1 MSGRRI
7 GIADGAR
14 AAPSSLP
21 SQPLVESADPAG
33 ARRRGGGE
41 KESRPFAF
49 SYSLPTIHYPLRRS
63 VLTPVTKERYS
74 RSKSSVRPES
84 SDDDGVSRRTIEN
97 VVNNSC
103 AKKEK
108 ERGRGRSRSKRA
120 RSERVKAR
128 ARARV
133 HAMFPAAGKGER
145 RSLRGSARLSSK
157 MSGRPPR
164 LRALR
169 PRAQHQRRGKTES
182 QASDATTPRSEGN
195 LKRAAASHEVE
206 HNAKRYDAKKGKD
219 TTTTKT
225 TTTTTTTTTTDT
237 SDAVSKTHDAMDGIE
252 NNNDDDDELTVTAV
266 NTVNTVEAVAED
278 EAEEDGEMKEKNNDD
293 DDDDD
298 DEATLDGNVDVDV
311 DIDVDVNVAVNSAET
326 IDVEANGQASYE
338 CKTCD
343 PPKML
348 SSIKAYFEHLRKE
361 HKYKWNLERHM
372 RNHGGG
378 GAFKCRACNFTAD
391 IRQSLTVHESY
402 HHDPPVGQINRKSN
416 NAFERKPRNSPK
428 RYNQVGASDFRE
440 VLNKSGST
448 TTSVGSSDSFVSDH
462 SLISI
467 DDKKSA
473 LANAECIALK
483 CEEKGCQFITAW
495 DSEMQRHLAECH
507 APVSPSKPRKPLPM
521 LIPLSL
527 ASTKS
532 NNTVNSSGPPTTLL
546 KVPRVRVRPELAQI
560 ARDTELAKM
569 NKEAANSKRNFN
581 TAAGVFERKNA
592 SFFDKLK
599 EKLTTTATSINN
611 GVPEVAVSNEND
623 LKCWCTFKASS
634 MEELACHKQTHHTA
648 LSVSVGT
655 TRCPK
660 CRRRCKSTTD
670 LQMHMQYC
678 HSRNDATPSIDSSL
692 EKVTNRSRS
701 DVRMTSYRDEYSFPS
716 QLDWDANLRGLNSSG
731 PSFEG
736 GPTHPSGRRV
746 FKCPHCPFWAST
758 ASRFHVHIV
767 GHLNRKPFE
776 CSMCAY
782 RSNWR
787 WDITKHIKLKAAKD
801 AVHTSARVLM
811 TDETG
816 RRNYSKYNK
825 YLAQVEQQSWDED
838 RMEQRSIEETNSEE
852 MPTKLVIVDNKEYV
866 PLTGPTS
873 QSSIT
878 IIPSSE
884 ANQNIQNVDISLRP
898 PPPLKAAVRSRGQS
912 LLKNSPITMHIHT
925 PSGGGAVSISP
936 AIDESKRT
944 QWKCKRCNYRDTNK
958 DNVLLH
964 VKSHYESAD
973 HEFIEERNP
982 FGCGDCPFSASDA
995 ATLSL
1000 HRLNHR
1006 PTLEAIFK
1014 CYLCPYYVK
1023 TKAELLEHSRLHGEE
1038 LAAMHQ
1044 QNTDVQISK
1053 NKLQQISISEGGVSQ
1068 TKDESSIEQVIQ
1080 ITSRNNVTAS
1090 SKMTEAQSSPP
1101 PPPSLLL
1108 DTRALPDAPL
1118 VWVSKLDGTL
1128 TKMLKCRHCP
1138 FISSRRA
1145 EVLDHETMHVDMPTQ
1160 GPFIACTDCSFTCS
1174 RREVMT
1180 AHTEMHAG
1188 SLGTVHCLVDE
1199 TRPDAQQANDLA
1211 TLLGMPQTPML
1222 GSEPDLQDSRLVHC
1236 CGKCPARFLCEK
1248 ELRIHLRYHTTELA
1262 YSCQWCSYAAR
1273 QPAHLIAHQKAHS
1286 TEYQERTKYLL
1297 SLYGHSQR
1305 YPPPAT
1311 ACVETD
1317 NRDTDS
1323 GPNVA
1328 WIVVEI
1334 NENANNYI
1342 NGTTTVQRTGNQVFT
1357 CAKCPARYFKLDA
1370 LEYHMTLHGSNNR
1383 FKCNDCDYS
1392 SKTAQN
1398 LLKHQVVHR
1407 RHNESSES
1415 STAELSSTPIAET
1428 TPTSC
1433 PESPVQSS
1441 PDPQFG
1447 VFMRGNPN
1455 FVYPGYLRNGRL
1467 KEKRY
1472 KCHKCP
1478 SAFEKREQYRVH
1490 LTLHG
1495 AKQRYRC
1502 DTCDYSV
1509 KYYANYIQHLKKHQ
1523 ANAEAQASRRQFEDD
1538 RISVDSDSFI
1548 DAGTATSSR
1557 KSSRSSAVNTL
1568 AVLSSVNN
1576 ATLQPS
1582 NQDKQSLLLM
1592 QKKGIISSMGDA
1604 DAETIRC
1611 LSCPFSTI
1619 DKDIMDLHK
1628 RRHGIERM
1636 TPSCPHCDYIPRKD
1650 ENIGEHIKLH
1660 FTRMYKPESYLIVEM
1675 LTLTMEKVS
1684 ANSKSE
1690 KGQRLKELLFKEC
1703 EDGRF
1708 LPLTETVNSLSLR
1721 TSTSTMKATK
1731 EKVIID
1737 PNTGE
1742 TKHRLAT

>member
-1 MSGRRI
+1 M
-7 GIADGAR
+7 
-14 AAPSSLP
+14 
-21 SQPLVESADPAG
+21 
-33 ARRRGGGE
+33 
-41 KESRPFAF
+41 
-49 SYSLPTIHYPLRRS
+49 LPT
-63 VLTPVTKERYS
+63 
-74 RSKSSVRPES
+74 
-84 SDDDGVSRRTIEN
+84 
-97 VVNNSC
+97 
-103 AKKEK
+103 
-108 ERGRGRSRSKRA
+108 
-120 RSERVKAR
+120 
-128 ARARV
+128 
-133 HAMFPAAGKGER
+133 AGKGER
-145 RSLRGSARLSSK
+145 RNLRGSARLSSK

-169 PRAQHQRRGKTES
+169 PRSQQQQRTRT
-182 QASDATTPRSEGN
+182 DVTRRSESN
-195 LKRAAASHEVE
+195 LKEAASHEEEEEEEVVE
-206 HNAKRYDAKKGKD
+206 ELDEEEKKAEDAGK
-219 TTTTKT
+219 
-225 TTTTTTTTTTDT
+225 TDT
-237 SDAVSKTHDAMDGIE
+237 VSTDMANEMDV
-252 NNNDDDDELTVTAV
+252 DDED
-266 NTVNTVEAVAED
+266 ED
-278 EAEEDGEMKEKNNDD
+278 EVDEVTMTAITDD
-293 DDDDD
+293 RNE
-298 DEATLDGNVDVDV
+298 EATPDNGDDIVDV
-311 DIDVDVNVAVNSAET
+311 DIDVDVDIEVRTEGGTMET
-326 IDVEANGQASYE
+326 TNEQASYE
-338 CKTCD
+338 CKSCKPHITLPD
-343 PPKML
+343 
-348 SSIKAYFEHLRKE
+348 IKAYLEHLRKE

-402 HHDPPVGQINRKSN
+402 HHDPPVSHANRKSN

-428 RYNQVGASDFRE
+428 RYNQVGASDFRAA
-440 VLNKSGST
+440 LNKTGST
-448 TTSVGSSDSFVSDH
+448 TTSANSTDSFVSDH

-467 DDKKSA
+467 DDKRSA

-507 APVSPSKPRKPLPM
+507 APIVPPKPRKPLPR

-527 ASTKS
+527 ANSKS
-532 NNTVNSSGPPTTLL
+532 NNIIGNSGPPTTLL

-569 NKEAANSKRNFN
+569 YGNKEAANSKRNFN
-581 TAAGVFERKNA
+581 TAAGIFERKNA

-599 EKLTTTATSINN
+599 EKLTTSASINNN
-611 GVPEVAVSNEND
+611 GVPEVAVSSEND

-670 LQMHMQYC
+670 LQVHMQCC
-678 HSRNDATPSIDSSL
+678 HSRNDTTSSIDSSL
-692 EKVTNRSRS
+692 EKITNCS
-701 DVRMTSYRDEYSFPS
+701 DVRMTSSYRGEYSFPS
-716 QLDWDANLRGLNSSG
+716 QMDWDANLRGLNSSG
-731 PSFEG
+731 SSVEG
-736 GPTHPSGRRV
+736 GPTHLTGRRV

-801 AVHTSARVLM
+801 AVHTTARVLM

-825 YLAQVEQQSWDED
+825 YLAQVEQQQWDED
-838 RMEQRSIEETNSEE
+838 HMEERSIEETNSDGLAS
-852 MPTKLVIVDNKEYV
+852 TKLLIVDNNKEYV
-866 PLTGPTS
+866 PTIDLAS
-873 QSSIT
+873 QSPVT
-878 IIPSSE
+878 ILPSNE
-884 ANQNIQNVDISLRP
+884 TNQNGHNVDVNLRP
-898 PPPLKAAVRSRGQS
+898 PPPLKAAIKSRGQS
-912 LLKNSPITMHIHT
+912 LLKNNPITIHT
-925 PSGGGAVSISP
+925 TSGGGALSIST
-936 AIDESKRT
+936 ATDESKRI
-944 QWKCKRCNYRDTNK
+944 QWKCKRCSFRDFNK
-958 DNVLLH
+958 DTVLLH

-973 HEFIEERNP
+973 QEPTEERNP
-982 FGCGDCPFSASDA
+982 FGCGDCPFSAPDA

-1000 HRLNHR
+1000 HRMHHR
-1006 PTLEAIFK
+1006 PNLEAIFK
-1014 CYLCPYYVK
+1014 CYLCPYYVS
-1023 TKAELLEHSRLHGEE
+1023 TKAELLEHARLHGEE
-1038 LAAMHQ
+1038 LAAIHQ
-1044 QNTDVQISK
+1044 QNMDSPNAK
-1053 NKLQQISISEGGVSQ
+1053 SKLQQVSISDIGISR
-1068 TKDESSIEQVIQ
+1068 TKNETSIEQVIQ
-1080 ITSRNNVTAS
+1080 ITSRNNVTTT
-1090 SKMTEAQSSPP
+1090 SKAAPGIIPPPP

-1118 VWVSKLDGTL
+1118 VWVSRPDGTL

-1138 FISSRRA
+1138 YVSSRRA
-1145 EVLDHETMHVDMPTQ
+1145 EVRDHETMHVDTPTQ
-1160 GPFIACTDCSFTCS
+1160 GPLIACTDCSFTCA
-1174 RREVMT
+1174 RREIMI

-1199 TRPDAQQANDLA
+1199 TRPDSQQASDLA
-1211 TLLGMPQTPML
+1211 TLLGMTHTPVL
-1222 GSEPDLQDSRLVHC
+1222 GTEPDLHDSRLVHC

-1262 YSCQWCSYAAR
+1262 HSCQWCSYAAR
-1273 QPAHLIAHQKAHS
+1273 QSTHLLAHQKAHS
-1286 TEYQERTKYLL
+1286 SEYQERTKYLL

-1311 ACVETD
+1311 ACVEAG
-1317 NRDTDS
+1317 NQESNNS
-1323 GPNVA
+1323 GVPNVA

-1334 NENANNYI
+1334 NENTNSNAMS
-1342 NGTTTVQRTGNQVFT
+1342 TVQRPGGSQVFT
-1357 CAKCPARYFKLDA
+1357 CAKCPARYFRLDA

-1398 LLKHQVVHR
+1398 LVKHQVVHR
-1407 RHNESSES
+1407 RHNEIGSETIATTPPTTAAASSAS
-1415 STAELSSTPIAET
+1415 VSTPGL
-1428 TPTSC
+1428 S
-1433 PESPVQSS
+1433 VQPP

-1447 VFMRGNPN
+1447 IFMRGNPN
-1455 FVYPGYLRNGRL
+1455 FVYQGYLRNGRL

-1509 KYYANYIQHLKKHQ
+1509 KYYANFIQHLKKHQ
-1523 ANAEAQASRRQFEDD
+1523 ANAAAQASRRQFEDD
-1538 RISVDSDSFI
+1538 HISVDSDSI
-1548 DAGTATSSR
+1548 ADAAIATSSR
-1557 KSSRSSAVNTL
+1557 KSSRSSVVIA
-1568 AVLSSVNN
+1568 SSGNIVTN
-1576 ATLQPS
+1576 TLQPS

-1592 QKKGIISSMGDA
+1592 QKKGIISSTGES

-1611 LSCPFSTI
+1611 LSCPFSTT
-1619 DKDIMDLHK
+1619 DKDVMDAHK

-1636 TPSCPHCDYIPRKD
+1636 TPPCPHCDYIPRKD
-1650 ENIGEHIKLH
+1650 ENVGEHIKLH
-1660 FTRMYKPESYLIVEM
+1660 FTRLYKPESYLIVEL
-1675 LTLTMEKVS
+1675 LTLMMEKIPKM
-1684 ANSKSE
+1684 NNKDEE
-1690 KGQRLKELLFKEC
+1690 KGRQRVKDLLFKEC
-1703 EDGRF
+1703 ADGRF
-1708 LPLTETVNSLSLR
+1708 LPLTEPHSLSL
-1721 TSTSTMKATK
+1721 STSTVNKK
-1731 EKVIID
+1731 RVIVD

-1742 TKHRLAT
+1742 TKNNLAT

>member
-1 MSGRRI
+1 MS
-7 GIADGAR
+7 
-14 AAPSSLP
+14 
-21 SQPLVESADPAG
+21 
-33 ARRRGGGE
+33 
-41 KESRPFAF
+41 KK
-49 SYSLPTIHYPLRRS
+49 TINID
-63 VLTPVTKERYS
+63 TNER
-74 RSKSSVRPES
+74 
-84 SDDDGVSRRTIEN
+84 
-97 VVNNSC
+97 
-103 AKKEK
+103 
-108 ERGRGRSRSKRA
+108 
-120 RSERVKAR
+120 
-128 ARARV
+128 
-133 HAMFPAAGKGER
+133 
-145 RSLRGSARLSSK
+145 
-157 MSGRPPR
+157 
-164 LRALR
+164 
-169 PRAQHQRRGKTES
+169 
-182 QASDATTPRSEGN
+182 
-195 LKRAAASHEVE
+195 
-206 HNAKRYDAKKGKD
+206 
-219 TTTTKT
+219 
-225 TTTTTTTTTTDT
+225 
-237 SDAVSKTHDAMDGIE
+237 
-252 NNNDDDDELTVTAV
+252 
-266 NTVNTVEAVAED
+266 
-278 EAEEDGEMKEKNNDD
+278 
-293 DDDDD
+293 
-298 DEATLDGNVDVDV
+298 
-311 DIDVDVNVAVNSAET
+311 
-326 IDVEANGQASYE
+326 ASYE
-338 CKTCD
+338 CKTCK
-343 PPKML
+343 PPKSL
-348 SSIKAYFEHLRKE
+348 SSIKAYFEHLRKDHKYKGKNE
-361 HKYKWNLERHM
+361 HSPVENRCPACSYVALNVKDLENHQRVHHLKRKFFRCAKCDYVTHIRARYTKHVKYHSMPMIKCDACDFSSAYKWNLERHM

-402 HHDPPVGQINRKSN
+402 HHDPPVGQINRKNN

-440 VLNKSGST
+440 ALSKSGST
-448 TTSVGSSDSFVSDH
+448 TASAASSDSFVSDH

-473 LANAECIALK
+473 MASAECIALK

-495 DSEMQRHLAECH
+495 NSEMQRHLAECH
-507 APVSPSKPRKPLPM
+507 APVASSKPRKPLPM

-532 NNTVNSSGPPTTLL
+532 NNTLNNSGPPTTLL
-546 KVPRVRVRPELAQI
+546 KVPRVRVRPELVQI
-560 ARDTELAKM
+560 AKETELAKM
-569 NKEAANSKRNFN
+569 YGSKGAANSKRNFN
-581 TAAGVFERKNA
+581 TATGVFERKNA

-623 LKCWCTFKASS
+623 LKCWCTYKASS
-634 MEELACHKQTHHTA
+634 MEELTCHKQTHHTA
-648 LSVSVGT
+648 LSVSVS

-670 LQMHMQYC
+670 LQTHMQCC
-678 HSRNDATPSIDSSL
+678 HSRDDTTLSIDSSL
-692 EKVTNRSRS
+692 EKVTNRS
-701 DVRMTSYRDEYSFPS
+701 DIRMTSYREEFSFPS
-716 QLDWDANLRGLNSSG
+716 QMDWDANLKGLNSSG
-731 PSFEG
+731 PPFEG

-801 AVHTSARVLM
+801 AVHKRARVLM

-852 MPTKLVIVDNKEYV
+852 LSTKLLIVGNKEYV
-866 PLTGPTS
+866 PMTSSAS
-873 QSSIT
+873 QSPIT
-878 IIPSSE
+878 ILSTNE
-884 ANQNIQNVDISLRP
+884 TNQNSHNVDMRP

-912 LLKNSPITMHIHT
+912 LLKNSPITMHVQT
-925 PSGGGAVSISP
+925 SSGGGSVSIST
-936 AIDESKRT
+936 AVDENKRT
-944 QWKCKRCNYRDTNK
+944 QNQWRCKRCNYRDTNK
-958 DNVLLH
+958 DNILLH
-964 VKSHYESAD
+964 VKSHYESANQ
-973 HEFIEERNP
+973 ESIEGKNP
-982 FGCGDCPFSASDA
+982 FSCEECPFSASDA
-995 ATLSL
+995 ATLSI
-1000 HRLNHR
+1000 HKMHHQPN
-1006 PTLEAIFK
+1006 LEAIFK
-1014 CYLCPYYVK
+1014 CYLCPYYVS
-1023 TKAELLEHSRLHGEE
+1023 TKAELLEHARLHGEE

-1044 QNTDVQISK
+1044 QNMDFSLSNPK
-1053 NKLQQISISEGGVSQ
+1053 NKQQQISISEGSISR
-1068 TKDESSIEQVIQ
+1068 TKDESSIERMIQ
-1080 ITSRNNVTAS
+1080 ITSHNNVTTS
-1090 SKMTEAQSSPP
+1090 PKITESQQSPL
-1101 PPPSLLL
+1101 PSLLL

-1118 VWVSKLDGTL
+1118 VWVSRPDGTL

-1138 FISSRRA
+1138 YISSRRA
-1145 EVLDHETMHVDMPTQ
+1145 EVRDHETMHVDVPTQ
-1160 GPFIACTDCSFTCS
+1160 GPLIACTDCSFSCT
-1174 RREVMT
+1174 RREVMI

-1188 SLGTVHCLVDE
+1188 SLGTVHCLFDE
-1199 TRPDAQQANDLA
+1199 TRPDSQQVNDLVA
-1211 TLLGMPQTPML
+1211 LLGLAHSPPL
-1222 GSEPDLQDSRLVHC
+1222 GTEPDLQDSRLVHC

-1248 ELRIHLRYHTTELA
+1248 ELRIHLRYHSTLLA

-1273 QPAHLIAHQKAHS
+1273 QPAHLLAHQKAHS

-1305 YPPPAT
+1305 YPPPTT
-1311 ACVETD
+1311 ACVEVD
-1317 NRDTDS
+1317 NRENNDNAL
-1323 GPNVA
+1323 NVA

-1334 NENANNYI
+1334 NENANSYNSV
-1342 NGTTTVQRTGNQVFT
+1342 NGTTETVQRTGQVFT

-1383 FKCNDCDYS
+1383 FKCDDCDYS
-1392 SKTAQN
+1392 SKTEQN

-1407 RHNESSES
+1407 RRSEINEPPAKLT
-1415 STAELSSTPIAET
+1415 STADSASSP
-1428 TPTSC
+1428 
-1433 PESPVQSS
+1433 PESPLQTP

-1502 DTCDYSV
+1502 TTCDYSV
-1509 KYYANYIQHLKKHQ
+1509 KYYANYVQHLKKHQ

-1538 RISVDSDSFI
+1538 RISVDSDSI
-1548 DAGTATSSR
+1548 INSVSASSR
-1557 KSSRSSAVNTL
+1557 KSSKSSAVNTT
-1568 AVLSSVNN
+1568 VLSSANN
-1576 ATLQPS
+1576 AFNNNALQPS
-1582 NQDKQSLLLM
+1582 NQDRQSLLLM
-1592 QKKGIISSMGDA
+1592 QKKGIISPASDA
-1604 DAETIRC
+1604 DVETIRC
-1611 LSCPFSTI
+1611 QSCPFSTT
-1619 DKDIMDLHK
+1619 DKDVMDSHK

-1636 TPSCPHCDYIPRKD
+1636 TPPCPHCDYIPRKD

-1660 FTRMYKPESYLIVEM
+1660 FTRLYKPESYLIVEL
-1675 LTLTMEKVS
+1675 LTLTMEKIS
-1684 ANSKSE
+1684 ANNKND

-1703 EDGRF
+1703 ADGRF
-1708 LPLTETVNSLSLR
+1708 LPLTETINTYSLG
-1721 TSTSTMKATK
+1721 TSSSKVKVAK

>member
-1 MSGRRI
+1 
-7 GIADGAR
+7 
-14 AAPSSLP
+14 
-21 SQPLVESADPAG
+21 
-33 ARRRGGGE
+33 
-41 KESRPFAF
+41 
-49 SYSLPTIHYPLRRS
+49 
-63 VLTPVTKERYS
+63 
-74 RSKSSVRPES
+74 
-84 SDDDGVSRRTIEN
+84 
-97 VVNNSC
+97 
-103 AKKEK
+103 
-108 ERGRGRSRSKRA
+108 
-120 RSERVKAR
+120 
-128 ARARV
+128 
-133 HAMFPAAGKGER
+133 MFPAAGKGER

-157 MSGRPPR
+157 MSGKLPR

-169 PRAQHQRRGKTES
+169 PRPQQQRRARTGPVL
-182 QASDATTPRSEGN
+182 AVGITTPRPEGN
-195 LKRAAASHEVE
+195 LKGAVATSHEVE
-206 HNAKRYDAKKGKD
+206 HDAKRRHDAKKGED
-219 TTTTKT
+219 TGTAG
-225 TTTTTTTTTTDT
+225 
-237 SDAVSKTHDAMDGIE
+237 AVSQASLASLASVMDE
-252 NNNDDDDELTVTAV
+252 EDNDDELTMTA
-266 NTVNTVEAVAED
+266 AED
-278 EAEEDGEMKEKNNDD
+278 EEEEEEAEEEEEEEEEREE
-293 DDDDD
+293 
-298 DEATLDGNVDVDV
+298 DEDEETILDVDVDV
-311 DIDVDVNVAVNSAET
+311 DVAVNTEET
-326 IDVEANGQASYE
+326 IDVEASEQQASYE
-338 CKTCD
+338 CKTCE
-343 PPKML
+343 PFKTLP
-348 SSIKAYFEHLRKE
+348 SIKAYFEHLRKE
-361 HKYKWNLERHM
+361 HKYKGKNGHSPVENHCPACSYVALNVKDLENHQRVHHLKRKFFRCAKCDYVTHIRARYTKHVKYHSMPMIKCDACDFSSAYKWNLERHM

-402 HHDPPVGQINRKSN
+402 HHDPPVGQVNRKSN

-440 VLNKSGST
+440 ALNKNEST
-448 TTSVGSSDSFVSDH
+448 TTSAGSSDSFVSDH
-462 SLISI
+462 SLISL
-467 DDKKSA
+467 DAKKSA
-473 LANAECIALK
+473 LASAECIALK

-507 APVSPSKPRKPLPM
+507 APVVPSKPRKPLPM

-527 ASTKS
+527 APASPKP
-532 NNTVNSSGPPTTLL
+532 NNTHGNSGPPATLL

-569 NKEAANSKRNFN
+569 YGNKEAANSKKNLS

-611 GVPEVAVSNEND
+611 GVPEVA
-623 LKCWCTFKASS
+623 
-634 MEELACHKQTHHTA
+634 
-648 LSVSVGT
+648 
-655 TRCPK
+655 
-660 CRRRCKSTTD
+660 
-670 LQMHMQYC
+670 
-678 HSRNDATPSIDSSL
+678 
-692 EKVTNRSRS
+692 
-701 DVRMTSYRDEYSFPS
+701 
-716 QLDWDANLRGLNSSG
+716 
-731 PSFEG
+731 FEG

-852 MPTKLVIVDNKEYV
+852 SSTKLLIVGNKEYV
-866 PLTGPTS
+866 PITGPSS
-873 QSSIT
+873 QSPIT
-878 IIPSSE
+878 ILPSSE
-884 ANQNIQNVDISLRP
+884 ANQNSHSVDVSLRP
-898 PPPLKAAVRSRGQS
+898 PPPLKAAQIRSRGQS
-912 LLKNSPITMHIHT
+912 LLKNTPITMHFTT

-936 AIDESKRT
+936 AMDESKRT

-958 DNVLLH
+958 NNVLLH

-973 HEFIEERNP
+973 HESIEERNP

-1000 HRLNHR
+1000 HRMHHR
-1006 PTLEAIFK
+1006 PNLEAIFK
-1014 CYLCPYYVK
+1014 CYLCPYYVS
-1023 TKAELLEHSRLHGEE
+1023 TKAELLEHARLHGEE

-1044 QNTDVQISK
+1044 HNIDLQFSNSK
-1053 NKLQQISISEGGVSQ
+1053 NQSQQVSISEGGVSR

-1090 SKMTEAQSSPP
+1090 SKIAGAQPQPP

-1108 DTRALPDAPL
+1108 DTRAFPDAPL
-1118 VWVSKLDGTL
+1118 VWVSRLDGTL

-1138 FISSRRA
+1138 YISSRRA
-1145 EVLDHETMHVDMPTQ
+1145 EVRDHETMHVDMPTH
-1160 GPFIACTDCSFTCS
+1160 GPLIACTDCSFTCS
-1174 RREVMT
+1174 RREVMI

-1199 TRPDAQQANDLA
+1199 TRPDAQQVSDLA
-1211 TLLGMPQTPML
+1211 TLLGMAHTPVL
-1222 GSEPDLQDSRLVHC
+1222 GTEPDLQDSRLVHC

-1273 QPAHLIAHQKAHS
+1273 QPAHLLAHQKAHS

-1311 ACVETD
+1311 ACVEAENRED
-1317 NRDTDS
+1317 NDS
-1323 GPNVA
+1323 VPNVA

-1334 NENANNYI
+1334 NENANASYNSI
-1342 NGTTTVQRTGNQVFT
+1342 NGTIVQRPGGQVFT

-1398 LLKHQVVHR
+1398 LMKHQAVHR
-1407 RHNESSES
+1407 RHTETIEV
-1415 STAELSSTPIAET
+1415 TAEVPSTT
-1428 TPTSC
+1428 TTTTTADSAPTS
-1433 PESPVQSS
+1433 SPGSPQQSP

-1447 VFMRGNPN
+1447 IFMRGNPN

-1509 KYYANYIQHLKKHQ
+1509 KYYANYVQHLKKHQ

-1538 RISVDSDSFI
+1538 RISVDDDSI
-1548 DAGTATSSR
+1548 TDIVASTSSR
-1557 KSSRSSAVNTL
+1557 KSLRSSATAVNML

-1576 ATLQPS
+1576 ASNVNNNAALQPS
-1582 NQDKQSLLLM
+1582 NQDKQSFLLM
-1592 QKKGIISSMGDA
+1592 QKKGIISSTGEA

-1611 LSCPFSTI
+1611 QSCPFSTT
-1619 DKDIMDLHK
+1619 DKDVMDAHK

-1636 TPSCPHCDYIPRKD
+1636 TPPCPHCDYIPRKD

-1660 FTRMYKPESYLIVEM
+1660 FTRLYKPESYLIVEL

-1684 ANSKSE
+1684 ANSKND
-1690 KGQRLKELLFKEC
+1690 KGQGLKELLFKEC
-1703 EDGRF
+1703 ADGRF
-1708 LPLTETVNSLSLR
+1708 LPLAESINSLSLG
-1721 TSTSTMKATK
+1721 TSSTKKSVK
-1731 EKVIID
+1731 EKVTVD

-1742 TKHRLAT
+1742 TKHHRVAT

>member
-1 MSGRRI
+1 M
-7 GIADGAR
+7 
-14 AAPSSLP
+14 L
-21 SQPLVESADPAG
+21 
-33 ARRRGGGE
+33 
-41 KESRPFAF
+41 
-49 SYSLPTIHYPLRRS
+49 
-63 VLTPVTKERYS
+63 
-74 RSKSSVRPES
+74 
-84 SDDDGVSRRTIEN
+84 
-97 VVNNSC
+97 
-103 AKKEK
+103 
-108 ERGRGRSRSKRA
+108 
-120 RSERVKAR
+120 
-128 ARARV
+128 
-133 HAMFPAAGKGER
+133 PAAGNKGER
-145 RSLRGSARLSSK
+145 RNLRGSARLSSK

-169 PRAQHQRRGKTES
+169 PRSRQQRTRT
-182 QASDATTPRSEGN
+182 DATRRSEGN
-195 LKRAAASHEVE
+195 LKGAASREE
-206 HNAKRYDAKKGKD
+206 ELDAKRCDEEEEKKTEDAG
-219 TTTTKT
+219 KT
-225 TTTTTTTTTTDT
+225 TDMEGN
-237 SDAVSKTHDAMDGIE
+237 AMANEMDVDDD
-252 NNNDDDDELTVTAV
+252 NDDDDEEEEVTMTAI
-266 NTVNTVEAVAED
+266 TD
-278 EAEEDGEMKEKNNDD
+278 EANQ
-293 DDDDD
+293 
-298 DEATLDGNVDVDV
+298 EATPDDVVDV
-311 DIDVDVNVAVNSAET
+311 DIEMRSEEET
-326 IDVEANGQASYE
+326 TEQASYE
-338 CKTCD
+338 CKSCK

-348 SSIKAYFEHLRKE
+348 SDIKAYFEHLRKE

-402 HHDPPVGQINRKSN
+402 HHNPPVGHINRKSN

-428 RYNQVGASDFRE
+428 RYNQVGASDFRASF
-440 VLNKSGST
+440 NKTGST
-448 TTSVGSSDSFVSDH
+448 TTSANSTDSFVSDH
-462 SLISI
+462 SLISL
-467 DDKKSA
+467 DDKRSA
-473 LANAECIALK
+473 LASAECIALK

-507 APVSPSKPRKPLPM
+507 APPKPRKPLPR

-527 ASTKS
+527 ANSKP
-532 NNTVNSSGPPTTLL
+532 NNSPIGNSSSGPPTTLL

-569 NKEAANSKRNFN
+569 YGNKEAANSKRDLN
-581 TAAGVFERKNA
+581 TAAGIFERKNA

-611 GVPEVAVSNEND
+611 NSVPEVAVSSDNN

-634 MEELACHKQTHHTA
+634 MEELACHRQTHHTA

-670 LQMHMQYC
+670 LQVHMQCC
-678 HSRNDATPSIDSSL
+678 HSRNDTSSFIDSSL
-692 EKVTNRSRS
+692 EKVTNCS
-701 DVRMTSYRDEYSFPS
+701 DVRMTSSYRGEYTFPS
-716 QLDWDANLRGLNSSG
+716 QMDWDANLRGLNSSG
-731 PSFEG
+731 SSVEG

-801 AVHTSARVLM
+801 AVHTTARVLM

-825 YLAQVEQQSWDED
+825 YLAQVEQQPWDED
-838 RMEQRSIEETNSEE
+838 HMEERSIEETNSEE
-852 MPTKLVIVDNKEYV
+852 LASTKLLIVDNKEYV
-866 PLTGPTS
+866 PTIDLAS
-873 QSSIT
+873 QSPVT
-878 IIPSSE
+878 ILPSSE
-884 ANQNIQNVDISLRP
+884 ANQNGHNVDVSLRP
-898 PPPLKAAVRSRGQS
+898 PPALKAAVKSRGQS
-912 LLKNSPITMHIHT
+912 LLKNNPITIHT
-925 PSGGGAVSISP
+925 TSGGGALSIST
-936 AIDESKRT
+936 ATEENKRI
-944 QWKCKRCNYRDTNK
+944 QWKCKRCNFRDFNK
-958 DNVLLH
+958 DTVLLH
-964 VKSHYESAD
+964 VKSHYDSTDQEPT
-973 HEFIEERNP
+973 EERDP
-982 FGCGDCPFSASDA
+982 FDCGVCPFSASDA

-1000 HRLNHR
+1000 HKMHHR
-1006 PTLEAIFK
+1006 PNLEAIFK
-1014 CYLCPYYVK
+1014 CYLCPYYVS
-1023 TKAELLEHSRLHGEE
+1023 TKAELLEHARLHGEE
-1038 LAAMHQ
+1038 LASIHQ
-1044 QNTDVQISK
+1044 QNMMMDSPNSK
-1053 NKLQQISISEGGVSQ
+1053 NKLQQVSISDVGISR
-1068 TKDESSIEQVIQ
+1068 TKNETSVEQVIQ
-1080 ITSRNNVTAS
+1080 ITSRNNVTTVSKSAS
-1090 SKMTEAQSSPP
+1090 GVVPPPP

-1118 VWVSKLDGTL
+1118 VWVSRPDGTL

-1138 FISSRRA
+1138 YVSSRRA
-1145 EVLDHETMHVDMPTQ
+1145 EVRDHETMHVDTPAH
-1160 GPFIACTDCSFTCS
+1160 GPLIACTDCSFTCA
-1174 RREVMT
+1174 RREIMI

-1199 TRPDAQQANDLA
+1199 TRPDSQQANDLA
-1211 TLLGMPQTPML
+1211 TLLGLTHTPVL
-1222 GSEPDLQDSRLVHC
+1222 GTEPDLHDSRLVHC

-1262 YSCQWCSYAAR
+1262 HSCQWCSYAAR
-1273 QPAHLIAHQKAHS
+1273 QSTHLLAHQKAHS
-1286 TEYQERTKYLL
+1286 SEYQERTKYLL

-1311 ACVETD
+1311 ACVEAAA
-1317 NRDTDS
+1317 NQES
-1323 GPNVA
+1323 NNSSAPNVA

-1334 NENANNYI
+1334 NENVNSSAVS
-1342 NGTTTVQRTGNQVFT
+1342 TVQRTGGNQVFT
-1357 CAKCPARYFKLDA
+1357 CAKCPARYFRLDA

-1392 SKTAQN
+1392 SKTTQN
-1398 LLKHQVVHR
+1398 LVKHQVVHR
-1407 RHNESSES
+1407 RHNE
-1415 STAELSSTPIAET
+1415 IDDET
-1428 TPTSC
+1428 TATTPSTTLIATS
-1433 PESPVQSS
+1433 SVSALSVQPP

-1447 VFMRGNPN
+1447 IFMRGNPN
-1455 FVYPGYLRNGRL
+1455 FVYQGYLRNGRL

-1509 KYYANYIQHLKKHQ
+1509 KYYANFIQHLKKHQ

-1538 RISVDSDSFI
+1538 RISVDSDSI
-1548 DAGTATSSR
+1548 ADVTVASSSR
-1557 KSSRSSAVNTL
+1557 KSSRSSV
-1568 AVLSSVNN
+1568 VVVSSGNN
-1576 ATLQPS
+1576 ITNTLQPS

-1592 QKKGIISSMGDA
+1592 QKKGIISATGEA

-1611 LSCPFSTI
+1611 LSCPFSTT
-1619 DKDIMDLHK
+1619 DKDVMDAHK

-1650 ENIGEHIKLH
+1650 ENIGEHIRLH
-1660 FTRMYKPESYLIVEM
+1660 FTRLYKPESYLIVEL
-1675 LTLTMEKVS
+1675 LTLMMEKIPKV
-1684 ANSKSE
+1684 NGKEEE
-1690 KGQRLKELLFKEC
+1690 KGRQRMKELLFKEC
-1703 EDGRF
+1703 ADGRF
-1708 LPLTETVNSLSLR
+1708 LPLTEPHSLSLG
-1721 TSTSTMKATK
+1721 TSTVNKR
-1731 EKVIID
+1731 VIVD

-1742 TKHRLAT
+1742 TKNNLAT

>member
-1 MSGRRI
+1 
-7 GIADGAR
+7 
-14 AAPSSLP
+14 
-21 SQPLVESADPAG
+21 
-33 ARRRGGGE
+33 
-41 KESRPFAF
+41 
-49 SYSLPTIHYPLRRS
+49 
-63 VLTPVTKERYS
+63 
-74 RSKSSVRPES
+74 
-84 SDDDGVSRRTIEN
+84 
-97 VVNNSC
+97 
-103 AKKEK
+103 
-108 ERGRGRSRSKRA
+108 
-120 RSERVKAR
+120 
-128 ARARV
+128 
-133 HAMFPAAGKGER
+133 MFPAAGKGER

-157 MSGRPPR
+157 MSGKLPR

-169 PRAQHQRRGKTES
+169 PRPQQQRRARTGPVL
-182 QASDATTPRSEGN
+182 AVGITTPRPEGN
-195 LKRAAASHEVE
+195 LKGAVATSHEVE
-206 HNAKRYDAKKGKD
+206 HDAKRRHDAKKGED
-219 TTTTKT
+219 TGTAG
-225 TTTTTTTTTTDT
+225 
-237 SDAVSKTHDAMDGIE
+237 AVSQASLASLASVMDE
-252 NNNDDDDELTVTAV
+252 EDNDDELTMTA
-266 NTVNTVEAVAED
+266 AED
-278 EAEEDGEMKEKNNDD
+278 EEEEEEAEEEEEEEEEREE
-293 DDDDD
+293 
-298 DEATLDGNVDVDV
+298 DEDEETILDVDVDV
-311 DIDVDVNVAVNSAET
+311 DVAVNTEET
-326 IDVEANGQASYE
+326 IDVEASEQQASYE
-338 CKTCD
+338 CKTCE
-343 PPKML
+343 PFKTLP
-348 SSIKAYFEHLRKE
+348 SIKAYFEHLRKE
-361 HKYKWNLERHM
+361 HKYKGKNGHSPVENHCPACSYVALNVKDLENHQRVHHLKRKFFRCAKCDYVTHIRARYTKHVKYHSMPMIKCDACDFSSAYKWNLERHM

-402 HHDPPVGQINRKSN
+402 HHDPPVGQVNRKSN

-440 VLNKSGST
+440 ALNKNEST
-448 TTSVGSSDSFVSDH
+448 TTSAGSSDSFVSDH
-462 SLISI
+462 SLISL
-467 DDKKSA
+467 DAKKSA
-473 LANAECIALK
+473 LASAECIALK

-507 APVSPSKPRKPLPM
+507 APVVPSKPRKPLPM

-527 ASTKS
+527 APASPKP
-532 NNTVNSSGPPTTLL
+532 NNTHGNSGPPATLL

-569 NKEAANSKRNFN
+569 YGNKEAANSKKNLS

-611 GVPEVAVSNEND
+611 GVPEVAV
-623 LKCWCTFKASS
+623 
-634 MEELACHKQTHHTA
+634 
-648 LSVSVGT
+648 
-655 TRCPK
+655 
-660 CRRRCKSTTD
+660 
-670 LQMHMQYC
+670 
-678 HSRNDATPSIDSSL
+678 
-692 EKVTNRSRS
+692 
-701 DVRMTSYRDEYSFPS
+701 
-716 QLDWDANLRGLNSSG
+716 
-731 PSFEG
+731 
-736 GPTHPSGRRV
+736 
-746 FKCPHCPFWAST
+746 
-758 ASRFHVHIV
+758 
-767 GHLNRKPFE
+767 
-776 CSMCAY
+776 
-782 RSNWR
+782 
-787 WDITKHIKLKAAKD
+787 
-801 AVHTSARVLM
+801 
-811 TDETG
+811 
-816 RRNYSKYNK
+816 
-825 YLAQVEQQSWDED
+825 EQQSWDED

-852 MPTKLVIVDNKEYV
+852 SSTKLLIVGNKEYV
-866 PLTGPTS
+866 PITGPSS
-873 QSSIT
+873 QSPIT
-878 IIPSSE
+878 ILPSSE
-884 ANQNIQNVDISLRP
+884 ANQNSHSVDVSLRP
-898 PPPLKAAVRSRGQS
+898 PPPLKAAQIRSRGQS
-912 LLKNSPITMHIHT
+912 LLKNTPITMHFTT

-936 AIDESKRT
+936 AMDESKRT

-958 DNVLLH
+958 NNVLLH

-973 HEFIEERNP
+973 HESIEERNP

-1000 HRLNHR
+1000 HRMHHR
-1006 PTLEAIFK
+1006 PNLEAIFK
-1014 CYLCPYYVK
+1014 CYLCPYYVS
-1023 TKAELLEHSRLHGEE
+1023 TKAELLEHARLHGEE

-1044 QNTDVQISK
+1044 HNIDLQFSNSK
-1053 NKLQQISISEGGVSQ
+1053 NQSQQVSISEGGVSR

-1090 SKMTEAQSSPP
+1090 SKIAGAQPQPP

-1108 DTRALPDAPL
+1108 DTRAFPDAPL
-1118 VWVSKLDGTL
+1118 VWVSRLDGTL

-1138 FISSRRA
+1138 YISSRRA
-1145 EVLDHETMHVDMPTQ
+1145 EVRDHETMHVDMPTH
-1160 GPFIACTDCSFTCS
+1160 GPLIACTDCSFTCS
-1174 RREVMT
+1174 RREVMI

-1199 TRPDAQQANDLA
+1199 TRPDAQQVSDLA
-1211 TLLGMPQTPML
+1211 TLLGMAHTPVL
-1222 GSEPDLQDSRLVHC
+1222 GTEPDLQDSRLVHC

-1273 QPAHLIAHQKAHS
+1273 QPAHLLAHQKAHS

-1311 ACVETD
+1311 ACVEAENRED
-1317 NRDTDS
+1317 NDS
-1323 GPNVA
+1323 VPNVA

-1334 NENANNYI
+1334 NENANASYNSI
-1342 NGTTTVQRTGNQVFT
+1342 NGTIVQRPGGQVFT

-1398 LLKHQVVHR
+1398 LMKHQAVHR
-1407 RHNESSES
+1407 RHTETIEV
-1415 STAELSSTPIAET
+1415 TAEVPSTT
-1428 TPTSC
+1428 TTTTTADSAPTS
-1433 PESPVQSS
+1433 SPGSPQQSP

-1447 VFMRGNPN
+1447 IFMRGNPN

-1509 KYYANYIQHLKKHQ
+1509 KYYANYVQHLKKHQ

-1538 RISVDSDSFI
+1538 RISVDDDSI
-1548 DAGTATSSR
+1548 TDIVASTSSR
-1557 KSSRSSAVNTL
+1557 KSLRSSATAVNML

-1576 ATLQPS
+1576 ASNVNNNAALQPS
-1582 NQDKQSLLLM
+1582 NQDKQSFLLM
-1592 QKKGIISSMGDA
+1592 QKKGIISSTGEA

-1611 LSCPFSTI
+1611 QSCPFSTT
-1619 DKDIMDLHK
+1619 DKDVMDAHK

-1636 TPSCPHCDYIPRKD
+1636 TPPCPHCDYIPRKD

-1660 FTRMYKPESYLIVEM
+1660 FTRLYKPESYLIVEL

-1684 ANSKSE
+1684 ANSKND
-1690 KGQRLKELLFKEC
+1690 KGQGLKELLFKEC
-1703 EDGRF
+1703 ADGRF
-1708 LPLTETVNSLSLR
+1708 LPLAESINSLSLG
-1721 TSTSTMKATK
+1721 TSSTKKSVK
-1731 EKVIID
+1731 EKVTVD

-1742 TKHRLAT
+1742 TKHHRVAT

>member
-1 MSGRRI
+1 
-7 GIADGAR
+7 
-14 AAPSSLP
+14 
-21 SQPLVESADPAG
+21 
-33 ARRRGGGE
+33 
-41 KESRPFAF
+41 
-49 SYSLPTIHYPLRRS
+49 
-63 VLTPVTKERYS
+63 
-74 RSKSSVRPES
+74 
-84 SDDDGVSRRTIEN
+84 
-97 VVNNSC
+97 
-103 AKKEK
+103 
-108 ERGRGRSRSKRA
+108 
-120 RSERVKAR
+120 
-128 ARARV
+128 
-133 HAMFPAAGKGER
+133 MFPAAGKGGR

-157 MSGRPPR
+157 MSGKLPR

-169 PRAQHQRRGKTES
+169 PRPQQQQQQQQRRMKTEPV
-182 QASDATTPRSEGN
+182 AVAAADAATTTRTPRPEGN

-206 HNAKRYDAKKGKD
+206 QHEHAKR
-219 TTTTKT
+219 
-225 TTTTTTTTTTDT
+225 
-237 SDAVSKTHDAMDGIE
+237 HDAMKKGEDTATSSGAVNKTMDE
-252 NNNDDDDELTVTAV
+252 MDEEGDNGDELTMTAV
-266 NTVNTVEAVAED
+266 VG
-278 EAEEDGEMKEKNNDD
+278 EAE
-293 DDDDD
+293 D

-311 DIDVDVNVAVNSAET
+311 DVDIDVDVDVDLGVAVNPEET
-326 IDVEANGQASYE
+326 IDLEASNERASYE
-338 CKTCD
+338 CKTCE
-343 PPKML
+343 PSKTLP
-348 SSIKAYFEHLRKE
+348 SIKAYFEHLRKE

-402 HHDPPVGQINRKSN
+402 HHDPPVGGQVNRKSN

-440 VLNKSGST
+440 VLSKGGST
-448 TTSVGSSDSFVSDH
+448 TTSAGSSDSFVSDH

-473 LANAECIALK
+473 LAGAECIALK
-483 CEEKGCQFITAW
+483 CEEKGCQFITSW
-495 DSEMQRHLAECH
+495 DSTMQRHLAECH
-507 APVSPSKPRKPLPM
+507 APAASSKPRKPLPM

-527 ASTKS
+527 AS
-532 NNTVNSSGPPTTLL
+532 NNKPGNATLNSTGPPTTLL

-569 NKEAANSKRNFN
+569 YGNKEAANSKKNQN
-581 TAAGVFERKNA
+581 TTGVFQRKNA

-611 GVPEVAVSNEND
+611 GVPEVAVSSEND
-623 LKCWCTFKASS
+623 LKCWCTFKAGS

-660 CRRRCKSTTD
+660 CRRRCKSTAD
-670 LQMHMQYC
+670 LQTHMQC
-678 HSRNDATPSIDSSL
+678 CRSRDNPTPSIDSSL
-692 EKVTNRSRS
+692 EKVTNRS

-716 QLDWDANLRGLNSSG
+716 QMDWDASRRGTNSSR
-731 PSFEG
+731 PPFEG
-736 GPTHPSGRRV
+736 GPTHPTGRRV

-852 MPTKLVIVDNKEYV
+852 VSTKLLIVGNKEYV
-866 PLTGPTS
+866 SMTGSAS
-873 QSSIT
+873 QSPIT
-878 IIPSSE
+878 ILPSSE
-884 ANQNIQNVDISLRP
+884 ANQNSHSVDVSLRP

-912 LLKNSPITMHIHT
+912 LLKNSPITMHIQT
-925 PSGGGAVSISP
+925 PSGGGAVSIST
-936 AIDESKRT
+936 AMDESKRT

-958 DNVLLH
+958 TNVLLH
-964 VKSHYESAD
+964 VKSHYGSAD
-973 HEFIEERNP
+973 HESIEERNP
-982 FGCGDCPFSASDA
+982 FSCGECPFSASDA

-1000 HRLNHR
+1000 HKMNHR
-1006 PTLEAIFK
+1006 PNLEAIFK
-1014 CYLCPYYVK
+1014 CYLCPYYVS
-1023 TKAELLEHSRLHGEE
+1023 TKAELLEHARLHGEE

-1044 QNTDVQISK
+1044 QNMDYQFPNSK
-1053 NKLQQISISEGGVSQ
+1053 NKLHQISISESNVSR
-1068 TKDESSIEQVIQ
+1068 TKDESSTDQVIQ

-1090 SKMTEAQSSPP
+1090 SKMAGAQQPSPP

-1108 DTRALPDAPL
+1108 DTRSLPDVPL
-1118 VWVSKLDGTL
+1118 VWVSRPDGTL

-1138 FISSRRA
+1138 YISSRRA
-1145 EVLDHETMHVDMPTQ
+1145 EVRDHETMHIDVPIQ
-1160 GPFIACTDCSFTCS
+1160 GPLIECTDCSFMCS
-1174 RREVMT
+1174 RRDVMI

-1199 TRPDAQQANDLA
+1199 TRPDSQQANDLA
-1211 TLLGMPQTPML
+1211 ALLGLTHTPVL
-1222 GSEPDLQDSRLVHC
+1222 GTEPDLQDFRLVHC

-1262 YSCQWCSYAAR
+1262 YACQWCSYAAR
-1273 QPAHLIAHQKAHS
+1273 QPAHLLAHQKAHS

-1297 SLYGHSQR
+1297 TLYGHSQR
-1305 YPPPAT
+1305 YPPPTT
-1311 ACVETD
+1311 ACVEAENQED
-1317 NRDTDS
+1317 NDS
-1323 GPNVA
+1323 GLNVA

-1334 NENANNYI
+1334 NTNDYSSVNS
-1342 NGTTTVQRTGNQVFT
+1342 TTIQRTGNQVFT

-1407 RHNESSES
+1407 RHSGTNEV
-1415 STAELSSTPIAET
+1415 TAELTSTATVDPA
-1428 TPTSC
+1428 PQTSA
-1433 PESPVQSS
+1433 PESPLQTP
-1441 PDPQFG
+1441 PDAQFNIY
-1447 VFMRGNPN
+1447 MRGNPN

-1538 RISVDSDSFI
+1538 RISIDSDSII
-1548 DAGTATSSR
+1548 DVTVSASSR
-1557 KSSRSSAVNTL
+1557 KSSRSSVNML
-1568 AVLSSVNN
+1568 GILSSANN
-1576 ATLQPS
+1576 ASGIGNNVALQPS
-1582 NQDKQSLLLM
+1582 NQDRQSLLLM
-1592 QKKGIISSMGDA
+1592 QKKGIISTGDV
-1604 DAETIRC
+1604 DTETIRC
-1611 LSCPFSTI
+1611 QSCPFSTA
-1619 DKDIMDLHK
+1619 DKDVMDAHK

-1636 TPSCPHCDYIPRKD
+1636 TPPCPHCDYIPRKD
-1650 ENIGEHIKLH
+1650 ENVGEHIKLH
-1660 FTRMYKPESYLIVEM
+1660 FTRLYKPESYLIVEL
-1675 LTLTMEKVS
+1675 LTLTMEKLN
-1684 ANSKSE
+1684 ANSKDE
-1690 KGQRLKELLFKEC
+1690 KSGQRLKELLFKEC
-1703 EDGRF
+1703 ADGRF
-1708 LPLTETVNSLSLR
+1708 LPLTESINSLSLG
-1721 TSTSTMKATK
+1721 TSSKMKVAK
-1731 EKVIID
+1731 EKVIVD